1 MTSAENTPSAEPAET
16 GDVLHSGAAGGK
28 VIRGGVI
35 RTAGFGVGIL
45 FGLGTS
51 ALLLRHLGVVEYGKY
66 GTIAALLGLV
76 LALSDGGL
84 TTIGARELST
94 TREGSARARVAST
107 LMLVRLVTTT
117 IGVLIAIGFAVFA
130 YSSAQ
135 LTLGAALVGGSVVL
149 ISLQAMS
156 LIPLLVTLRVAPITT
171 FEILRHALTFVG
183 VLILVLAEAGL
194 EWFFALQVPIAAVL
208 LLLTVIY
215 VRRSF
220 PIGIRADK
228 AAAFR
233 LARETLPLAVASTM
247 IVLYG
252 GAMVIIVSLIATE
265 YQTGLFVTSAR
276 IMEVVVGLPGLVIAL
291 ALPVL
296 SVASA
301 TDHARLRNALQLMIE
316 LGLVLSALV
325 AVTLAL
331 ASSAVIDLIGG
342 LAFAEATPILQVQ
355 AFAII
360 GVFVSQTLQNALISL
375 RRQQTLVLTNAIALA
390 AVVVF
395 GIVLVS
401 RFGAIGG
408 AYAIVAA
415 EALLVTLLV
424 FTLRRQAPQ
433 VLPSLR
439 FSWKVA
445 ACLAVAAAAGL
456 IPLPSTW
463 FNALIGGSA
472 FLVVAFAL
480 RAIPGELA
488 VALAGPV
495 WGEERVRGVLRRYYG
510 AA

>member
-1 MTSAENTPSAEPAET
+1 MTSTEHPDPTQT
-16 GDVLHSGAAGGK
+16 DDVLHSGAAGGK
-28 VIRGGVI
+28 VVRGGVI
-35 RTAGFGVGIL
+35 RIAGFVVGIL

-51 ALLLRHLGVVEYGKY
+51 ALLLRHLGVTDYGRY
-66 GTIAALLGLV
+66 GTVAALLGIV

-84 TTIGARELST
+84 TTIGARELAT
-94 TREGSARARVAST
+94 TPAGPERTRVAST

-117 IGVLIAIGFAVFA
+117 IGVLIAVVFAVFA

-135 LTLGAALVGGSVVL
+135 LTLGAALVGASVVL
-149 ISLQAMS
+149 ISLQAMAS
-156 LIPLLVTLRVAPITT
+156 VPLLITLRVAPITG
-171 FEILRHALTFVG
+171 FEILRHALTFLG
-183 VLILVLAEAGL
+183 VLALVLAEAGL
-194 EWFFALQVPIAAVL
+194 EWFFVLQIPIAAL
-208 LLLTVIY
+208 LLILTLVY

-220 PIGIRADK
+220 PIGIRADRDS
-228 AAAFR
+228 AYR

-252 GAMVIIVSLIATE
+252 GAMVIIVSLIASD

-276 IMEVVVGLPGLVIAL
+276 IMEVVVGLPGLMIAL

-296 SVASA
+296 SVASVNNH
-301 TDHARLRNALQLMIE
+301 DRLRNALQLMIE
-316 LGLVLSALV
+316 LGLVLSTLV

-331 ASSAVIDLIGG
+331 ASDSVIHLIGG
-342 LAFAEATPILQVQ
+342 LAFAGAAPILQVQ

-375 RRQQTLVLTNAIALA
+375 RQQQTLVLTNAVALV
-390 AVVVF
+390 AVIVF
-395 GIVLVS
+395 GVVLVS

-408 AYAIVAA
+408 AYAVVGA
-415 EALLVTLLV
+415 EALLVLLLTL
-424 FTLRRQAPQ
+424 TLRRQAPQ

-445 ACLAVAAAAGL
+445 VCLAIAAMAAL

-463 FNALIGGSA
+463 LNAIIGASA
-472 FLVVAFAL
+472 FLVVAIAL

-495 WGEERVRGVLRRYYG
+495 VGEERIRGVLRRYYG
-510 AA
+510 AP